1 MAINFKSIEL
11 SDRRLVQSYLKESER
26 RFCENTFGNL
36 FCWSPVSGY
45 KLAVF
50 DDTLIVGN
58 PERRRFDMPVGKN
71 VQGAISELKK
81 QFGEFTLSSIS
92 ESECAMFTDFE
103 ITENTDYFDY
113 IYESEKLRE
122 LKGKKLA
129 AKRNHINAF
138 MADGEWHTEKIL
150 PHHCKMLVDFNKKW
164 CDGRCQ
170 DKYLQMEIC
179 AARRGLE
186 NFESL
191 GFLGLMLYKNGALV
205 AYSYG
210 EPINRDTFCVHVE
223 KADSEVRGA
232 YQMINREFAREY
244 CTDYKL
250 INREDDAGDEGLRR
264 AKLSYYPTQA
274 GRKFRAIIK

>member
-1 MAINFKSIEL
+1 MSSFICPVCKSEISLFERTYKCNNNHCFDLSKDGYVNLLMSQQSSSKRHGDDKLMVKARRDFLDTGAYLPLAEKLVKLAKRHFCGTRILDIGCGEGYYTDHILRALSNEQVEL
-11 SDRRLVQSYLKESER
+11 SAFDISRD
-26 RFCENTFGNL
+26 
-36 FCWSPVSGY
+36 
-45 KLAVF
+45 AV
-50 DDTLIVGN
+50 
-58 PERRRFDMPVGKN
+58 
-71 VQGAISELKK
+71 
-81 QFGEFTLSSIS
+81 
-92 ESECAMFTDFE
+92 
-103 ITENTDYFDY
+103 
-113 IYESEKLRE
+113 
-122 LKGKKLA
+122 KLA